1 MIKAALLAFIGLA
14 TVASA
19 ADQIEITPMHFIKAG
34 ALSSPLS
41 MVKSLTR
48 PALKDNV
55 VWGACP
61 DDKSFKDDKTKTYNL
76 PQPPVK
82 GTNVQ
87 LFLAGTFMND
97 VDLAGL
103 KVFVT
108 WNDNPLYVND
118 FPRSAHYDEGT
129 PYKDNI
135 TWLIPSFAPSGH
147 YHVELTLH
155 DNAKKPEIYGCLTAD
170 FNL

>member
-1 MIKAALLAFIGLA
+1 MNKAVLVAILGLVAF
-14 TVASA
+14 TSA
-19 ADQIEITPMHFIKAG
+19 MDSIEITPMHFFKAG
-34 ALSSPLS
+34 ALSSPISLAKS
-41 MVKSLTR
+41 MVR
-48 PALKDNV
+48 PSLKDNV
-55 VWGACP
+55 VWGTCP
-61 DDKSFKDDKTKTYNL
+61 SSNKFKTDSSNTYNK

-87 LFLAGTFMND
+87 LFLAGTFLD
-97 VDLAGL
+97 DCDLAGL
-103 KVFVT
+103 KVYVT
-108 WNDNPLYVND
+108 WNNNPLYVND

-135 TWLIPSFAPSGH
+135 QWLIPSFAPSGH

-155 DNAKKPEIYGCLTAD
+155 DSQGTPENFACLTAD